1 VVQEHKA
8 DLEIAAQ
15 ASFKTL
21 MAVLDEA
28 CLGEIE
34 WFEGP
39 GKALPQRYPA
49 QSTTHN
55 TSKIDRFVDSVV
67 RLSRLWKYRDARRS
81 QKRTGGGRIAEVVET
96 PACGFIR
103 VLL

>member
-8 DLEIAAQ
+8 DQEIAAK
-15 ASFKTL
+15 ASFKML
-21 MAVLDEA
+21 MAVLEEA
-28 CLGEIE
+28 CLCEIE
-34 WFEGP
+34 WFEGA

-67 RLSRLWKYRDARRS
+67 RLSRL
-81 QKRTGGGRIAEVVET
+81 
-96 PACGFIR
+96 
-103 VLL
+103 